1 MYLIKK
7 MGEDF
12 FFKLIKTHKGSK
24 YLQKMLSNNKLKE
37 YGFKTD
43 HSYGYMWYVE
53 HFNVMRPAVLRR
65 GLIRAEK

>member
-1 MYLIKK
+1 MHSSRNMIMNAYNEAI
-7 MGEDF
+7 
-12 FFKLIKTHKGSK
+12 
-24 YLQKMLSNNKLKE
+24 NNKLKE